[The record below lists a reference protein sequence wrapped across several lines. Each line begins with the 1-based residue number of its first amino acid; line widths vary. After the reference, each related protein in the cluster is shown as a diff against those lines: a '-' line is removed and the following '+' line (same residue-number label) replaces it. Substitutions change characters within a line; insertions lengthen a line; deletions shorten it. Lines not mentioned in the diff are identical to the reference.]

1 MKLLKSCARF
11 ARVILY
17 GTVFILA
24 SQVAAQGGPP
34 EIEAISNRGHLIV
47 AMTSFDN
54 PPFYFVD
61 HGHLEGI
68 DVTLAE
74 EIGQA
79 LGVEVKF
86 DRTAETFNEVVEKV
100 RRGEADIAVSK
111 ISRTITRARVVAFS
125 RPYVRLHNALM
136 FNRLNFAQN
145 SNGRDL
151 GDYVRN
157 FDGALGVIENSSFAA
172 FALRRFP
179 QATIVPFKTWDEVV
193 EATVSGTVDAAYRD
207 EFEVRRITVD
217 RPDTSISLRTVTI
230 ADARDAISVV
240 VRWDAPRL
248 LAMVDQVID
257 DRPAELTAD
266 DVIALYRSKI
276 TSDAGH

>member
-1 MKLLKSCARF
+1 MKKLKSFAYCLSAFLCAS
-11 ARVILY
+11 
-17 GTVFILA
+17 VFMMA
-24 SQVAAQGGPP
+24 GQVTAQEGPP
-34 EIEAISNRGHLIV
+34 EIKAITVRGHLIV

-61 HGHLEGI
+61 HGHLAGI

-74 EIGQA
+74 DIGQA

-86 DRTAETFNEVVEKV
+86 DRSAETFNGVVEKV
-100 RRGEADIAVSK
+100 RLGEADIAVSK
-111 ISRTITRARVVAFS
+111 ISRTNTRARFVAFS
-125 RPYVRLHNALM
+125 TPYVRLHNALM
-136 FNRLNFAQN
+136 FNRLKFAQK
-145 SNGRDL
+145 SKGRDL

-157 FDGALGVIENSSFAA
+157 FDGALGVIQNSSFATY
-172 FALRRFP
+172 ALRRFP
-179 QATIVPFKTWDEVV
+179 NAMIVPFKTWDQVV
-193 EATVSGTVDAAYRD
+193 EATVKGTVDAAFRD
-207 EFEVRRITVD
+207 EFEVRRIMVD

-257 DRPAELTAD
+257 DRPAEMTAD
-266 DVIALYRSKI
+266 DVIKLYRSKM
-276 TSDAGH
+276 TSVAGH

>member
-1 MKLLKSCARF
+1 MKILKNCARF
-11 ARVILY
+11 ARLILHC
-17 GTVFILA
+17 TAFILA
-24 SQVAAQGGPP
+24 GQVAAQDGPP

-86 DRTAETFNEVVEKV
+86 DRTAETFNEVVERV

-157 FDGALGVIENSSFAA
+157 FDGALGVIENSSFAT

-266 DVIALYRSKI
+266 DVIALYRSKM

>member
-1 MKLLKSCARF
+1 MKMLKKCAHS

-17 GTVFILA
+17 ATVFILA
-24 SQVAAQGGPP
+24 GQVAAQDGPP
-34 EIEAISNRGHLIV
+34 EIEAVTNRGHLIV

-74 EIGQA
+74 DIGQA

-111 ISRTITRARVVAFS
+111 VSRTNTRARVVAFS
-125 RPYVRLHNALM
+125 KPYVRLHNALM
-136 FNRLNFAQN
+136 FNRLKLAQN
-145 SNGRDL
+145 SKGRGL

-157 FDGALGVIENSSFAA
+157 FDGALGVIENSSFAT

-179 QATIVPFKTWDEVV
+179 KATIVPFKTWDEVV

-257 DRPAELTAD
+257 DRPAELTAE
-266 DVIALYRSKI
+266 DVIALYRSKM

>member
-1 MKLLKSCARF
+1 MKMLKNCSSRAR
-11 ARVILY
+11 AILSACF
-17 GTVFILA
+17 VILA
-24 SQVAAQGGPP
+24 SQGAAQDGPP
-34 EIEAISNRGHLIV
+34 EIEAITDRGHLIV

-74 EIGQA
+74 DIGQA

-86 DRTAETFNEVVEKV
+86 DRTAETFNDVVEKV

-111 ISRTITRARVVAFS
+111 ISRTNTRARVVAFS

-136 FNRLNFAQN
+136 FNRLKFAQN
-145 SNGRDL
+145 SKGRDL

-157 FDGALGVIENSSFAA
+157 FDGALGVIENSSFAT

-179 QATIVPFKTWDEVV
+179 KATIIPFKTWEEVV

-266 DVIALYRSKI
+266 DVIALYRSKM
-276 TSDAGH
+276 TSEAGH